1 MSVVALLAVAAP
13 AAHAAFPAGKPNDP
27 FFDRSPLPNATNEQ
41 WDLASPA
48 AGFDRGISADRAWP
62 LTTGAGVVIAEI
74 DVGAQLDHPD
84 LRGRFWNKPG
94 EPGVHGYDF
103 YARDGDPSTD
113 TGNAHG
119 TNVAGVLG
127 AHADNGEGIAGI
139 APGARIMVL
148 RTSDDILH
156 RGSRLA
162 QALVYAADYGA
173 RVVSMSLGADSF
185 PSGMRRAAAYAARKG
200 VVMTA
205 AMGNEFHFHHHAPM
219 VYDDVIGVG
228 GVNPDSAN
236 ATALNG
242 SLALVG
248 NDFKVRAHYSDYGPH
263 IDVVAPT
270 QVPTTNLG
278 GGYVFNWSGTSAA
291 SPHVAAVAALVLS
304 RAKANGLSLTAGE
317 VKQILRMTADDLA
330 DPAEGERPG
339 WDRLTGWGR
348 VNALEAVRRA
358 EPGRVPPE
366 TNITAPDWY
375 EPVRGRVD
383 VRGRSAAGW
392 VLELGQG
399 EEPSSWRRLAAGGAT
414 GRRARRLAR
423 LNARALAAGGWTLRL
438 RSIDSRGNRG
448 EDRAF
453 FHVLGA
459 QGLQRRFPKR
469 LGTSGESSPVLA
481 NLTRDPGR
489 EIVVATS
496 DGRVRAWTGRGRR
509 LRGWPRSMRRL
520 EGSRP
525 AARRIGALR
534 PGFLATPAV
543 GNIRGSRRPE
553 VVAAG
558 LDGRVY
564 AWTARGRRLR
574 GFPVRIDP
582 LEPAARGE
590 LDRAIY
596 ASPALADLTGDGKLD
611 VVVGAADQ
619 KVYAWDGRGRRLAG
633 WPVLARDGKRAKIL
647 SSPAIGDLDGDGHP
661 DVVEGTGEGYG
672 STPLTTGRAYAWR
685 ANGARLPG
693 WPIEPP
699 ALAADSIPIAGEGV
713 PDSPSLADVDGDG
726 KDEVALAAFTGQPEL
741 YRGDGTRMSG
751 PGGAT
756 SHFQVTDAIALG
768 ANGAFGRTR
777 PGGPLRFFS
786 GLVDSRLALA
796 QTMPASRVGFRHLL
810 GGWDAASGSALPS
823 FPATVEGWTILTAPA
838 IADVDGDGTSEV
850 IQGGSGNV
858 LHAFRE
864 DGSEPSGW
872 PKHPGGWLLAS
883 PAVGNVD
890 RDKPREVV
898 AVTRDGWLYVWQ
910 TGARQGAPA
919 DWPSFRHDSRNS
931 GRFGR

>member
-1 MSVVALLAVAAP
+1 MRRLLVLLAAALAAAP
-13 AAHAAFPAGKPNDP
+13 TAHAAFPAGPPNDP
-27 FFDRSPLPNATNEQ
+27 LFDQSPLPNATNEQ

-48 AGFDRGISADRAWP
+48 AGFDRGISADRAWR

-84 LRGRFWNKPG
+84 LRGRFTSN
-94 EPGVHGYDF
+94 GYDF
-103 YARDGDPSTD
+103 YARDANPSTD
-113 TGNAHG
+113 TGNSHG

-127 AHADNGEGIAGI
+127 ARANNGEGIAGI
-139 APGARIMVL
+139 APSSPIMVL

-162 QALVYAADYGA
+162 EALVYAADHGA

-185 PSGMRRAAAYAARKG
+185 PSGMRKAAAYAARRG

-236 ATALNG
+236 STALNG

-248 NDFKVRAHYSDYGPH
+248 TNFEVRAHYSDYGPH

-278 GGYVFNWSGTSAA
+278 GGYLLNWSGTSAA
-291 SPHVAAVAALVLS
+291 SPHVAGTAALVLARA
-304 RAKANGLSLTAGE
+304 RAKGLTLASGE
-317 VKQILRMTADDLA
+317 VKQILRMSADDLTDA
-330 DPAEGERPG
+330 AEGERTG
-339 WDRLTGWGR
+339 WDKMTGWGR
-348 VNALEAVRRA
+348 VNAYEAVRRA

-366 TNITAPDWY
+366 TNISSPDWY
-375 EPVRGRVD
+375 EPVRGRLDVRGL
-383 VRGRSAAGW
+383 VRGRSPSRW

-399 EEPSSWRRLAAGGAT
+399 EEPSSWRRLASGTAT
-414 GRRARRLAR
+414 PRRGRRMARVDGSK
-423 LNARALAAGGWTLRL
+423 LAAGGWTLRL
-438 RSIDSRGNRG
+438 RSTDSRGNRG

-453 FHVLGA
+453 FHVLGSQA
-459 QGLQRRFPKR
+459 LQRRFPKR

-481 NLTRDPGR
+481 NLTRSPGR
-489 EIVVATS
+489 EILLATS
-496 DGRVRAWTGRGRR
+496 DGRVRAWTGSGRR
-509 LRGWPRSMRRL
+509 LRGWPRSMKRL
-520 EGSRP
+520 EGSGP
-525 AARRIGALR
+525 AARRIGTLR
-534 PGFLATPAV
+534 AGFLATPAV

-564 AWTARGRRLR
+564 AWTARGRRVK

-596 ASPALADLTGDGKLD
+596 ASPALADLNGDGKLD
-611 VVVGAADQ
+611 IVVGAADQ
-619 KVYAWDGRGRRLAG
+619 KVYAWDGRGRRIKG
-633 WPVLARDGKRAKIL
+633 WPVLARDGKRAKII
-647 SSPAIGDLDGDGHP
+647 SSPAIGDLDGDHRP
-661 DVVEGTGEGYG
+661 DIVEGTGEGYG
-672 STPLTTGRAYAWR
+672 STPLTTARVYAWR
-685 ANGARLPG
+685 ADGTRLPG
-693 WPIEPP
+693 WPVEPP

-713 PDSPSLADVDGDG
+713 PDSPDLADVDGDG
-726 KDEVALAAFTGQPEL
+726 RDEVAVAAFTGQPEL
-741 YRGDGTRMSG
+741 YAGDGTRMDDG
-751 PGGAT
+751 HFRDTGG
-756 SHFQVTDAIALG
+756 VALG

-786 GLVDSRLALA
+786 GLVDAKLALA
-796 QTMPASRVGFRHLL
+796 QTMPASRVPFDHLL
-810 GGWDAASGSALPS
+810 GGWDAASGEPLAA
-823 FPATVEGWTILTAPA
+823 FPRKVEGWTILTAPA
-838 IADVDGDGTSEV
+838 VADVDGDGTSEV
-850 IQGGSGNV
+850 LQGGSGNV

-864 DGSEPSGW
+864 DGSEPAGW
-872 PKHPGGWLLAS
+872 PKHAGGWLLAS

-890 RDKPREVV
+890 RDRAREVV
-898 AVTRDGWLYVWQ
+898 AATRDGWLYVWQ

-931 GRFGR
+931 GRFGP